1 MFETP
6 WAQRRME
13 INTDLHTSSSSIGDS
28 TSVMACKEEGVKL
41 FGVRLTE
48 SSMMMRKAVSMG
60 NLSCYNSMSSQAP
73 QSSTPEHSESGDPH
87 GYVSDGLV
95 QHSGTLRER
104 KKGVPWTED
113 EHRMFLVGL
122 QKLGKGDWRGIS
134 RNFVPSRTP
143 TQVASHA
150 QKYFLRQSNLNKRKR
165 RSSLFDI
172 ISSNMV
178 PTSNTVSHTPMEPN
192 PKLSFNLA
200 APITTFETPKISLE
214 SAPLNMNSLQSD
226 LTNISAELS
235 LGRAHDAH
243 QKPQQRWLHSFS
255 SQQQQADVTGAQLA
269 SSSTADCRQL
279 LPPLGFMSQ
288 NEMARSRVAMAS
300 SSSSA
305 TASTSLTSLCRIDEA
320 ADPAANLRLSIGPP
334 LLLEPME
341 LSLKLEQ
348 PVSRHSVAMAG
359 GSNNSNAIRVV

>member
-1 MFETP
+1 
-6 WAQRRME
+6 ME
-13 INTDLHTSSSSIGDS
+13 INTDLHTSSTSTSCKSIGDS
-28 TSVMACKEEGVKL
+28 KSAMACKEEGVKL

-48 SSMMMRKAVSMG
+48 GLMMMRKAVSMG
-60 NLSCYNSMSSQAP
+60 NLSCYNSSSSQAL

-95 QHSGTLRER
+95 HNSGSLRER

-134 RNFVPSRTP
+134 RTFVPSRTP

-172 ISSNMV
+172 ISSNTV
-178 PTSNTVSHTPMEPN
+178 PTSNTLSHTPMELN
-192 PKLSFNLA
+192 PKLSFNLV
-200 APITTFETPKISLE
+200 APIPTLETPIITLE
-214 SAPLNMNSLQSD
+214 SAPLSMNSLRSD
-226 LTNISAELS
+226 LTSISADLC
-235 LGRAHDAH
+235 LGRAHDTH
-243 QKPQQRWLHSFS
+243 QKPQQRWLHTFS
-255 SQQQQADVTGAQLA
+255 SQQQADVAGAQA
-269 SSSTADCRQL
+269 SSSTSDCRQL
-279 LPPLGFMSQ
+279 LPPLSFSSQ
-288 NEMARSRVAMAS
+288 RSLSESEMARPRVTMAS
-300 SSSSA
+300 SSTRSS
-305 TASTSLTSLCRIDEA
+305 SSLTSLCRIDEA
-320 ADPAANLRLSIGPP
+320 ADLSANLRLGIGPP

-348 PVSRHSVAMAG
+348 PVSRHSAAMTGAN
-359 GSNNSNAIRVV
+359 NNSNAIRVV